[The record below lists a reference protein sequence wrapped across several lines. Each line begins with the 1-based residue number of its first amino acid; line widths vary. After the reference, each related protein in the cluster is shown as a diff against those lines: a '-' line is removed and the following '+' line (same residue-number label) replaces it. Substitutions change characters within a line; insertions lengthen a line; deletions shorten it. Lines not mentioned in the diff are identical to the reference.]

1 MPEGTIRRR
10 AGVCAALVALA
21 LAGLSARA
29 GYEAEILRWRA
40 DHEAELR
47 ADDGW
52 LTVSGLFWLKPGLT
66 RVGTDPSNAIVLPA
80 GSAPARLGV
89 FDLRDGAVRFQ
100 AEPGTDVTSSGRPVE
115 EIAMT
120 GGARP
125 VLIHVNHLTM
135 FVIVRGVRTGIRL
148 RDADSNARRTF
159 AGERWYPID
168 RVWRVTARF
177 VPYPEPKIVDVP
189 NILGD
194 TVKMTGPGYVEFT
207 VKGRTLRLLPVLESS
222 KARQLFFIIGD
233 GTNGRETYHAGRFL
247 YTDLPRDGRVVL
259 DFNKLESPPCAFT
272 AFATCPLPPP
282 ANRLP
287 VDITAGE
294 LTYAEH

>member
-1 MPEGTIRRR
+1 MLV
-10 AGVCAALVALA
+10 AVALV
-21 LAGLSARA
+21 GLSARA
-29 GYEAEILRWRA
+29 GYEAGIRQWRA
-40 DHEAELR
+40 EHEATLR
-47 ADDGW
+47 AADGW

-89 FDLRDGAVRFQ
+89 FDFRGGVVRFQ
-100 AEPGTDVTSSGRPVE
+100 AEPGTHVTSGGSPVEDVVLTSRSRPVS
-115 EIAMT
+115 
-120 GGARP
+120 
-125 VLIHVNHLTM
+125 IHVNHLTM
-135 FVIVRGVRTGIRL
+135 FVIVRGERTGIRL
-148 RDADSNARRTF
+148 RDADSEARRTF
-159 AGERWYPID
+159 TGERWYPID
-168 RVWRVTARF
+168 PAWRVTARF
-177 VPYPEPKIVDVP
+177 VAYPEPKIVDVP

-194 TVKMTGPGYVEFT
+194 TVEMKGPGYVEFA
-207 VKGRTLRLLPVLESS
+207 VKGRTLRLLPVLESPNA
-222 KARQLFFIIGD
+222 KQLFFIIGD
-233 GTNGRETYHAGRFL
+233 ATNGRETYHAGRFL

-294 LTYAEH
+294 LSAAEAH

>member
-1 MPEGTIRRR
+1 MTSAATVRR
-10 AGVCAALVALA
+10 LVFALA
-21 LAGLSARA
+21 LAMAASAALSARA
-29 GYEAEILRWRA
+29 GYEAEIRQWRA
-40 DHEAELR
+40 DHEATLR

-66 RVGTDPSNAIVLPA
+66 RVGADPSNAIVLPA

-89 FDLRDGAVRFQ
+89 LDFRDGAVRFQ
-100 AEPGTDVTSSGRPVE
+100 AEPGTHVTSGGNPVE
-115 EIAMT
+115 NVVLR

-125 VLIHVNHLTM
+125 VSIQVNHLTM
-135 FVIVRGVRTGIRL
+135 FVIVRGERTGIRL
-148 RDADSNARRTF
+148 RDADSAARRSFT
-159 AGERWYPID
+159 GERWYPID
-168 RVWRVTARF
+168 PAWRVTARF

-194 TVKMTGPGYVEFT
+194 TVKMAGPGYVEFT
-207 VKGRTLRLLPVLESS
+207 VKGRTLRLVPVVESPD
-222 KARQLFFIIGD
+222 ARQLFFIIGD

-247 YTDLPRDGRVVL
+247 YTDLPHDGTVVL

-287 VDITAGE
+287 IDITAGE
-294 LTYAEH
+294 LSYGGY